1 MSGCNRFLFRGA
13 VGHDTRHVHNLG
25 NPTPVGLKFGFD
37 FVHNMRHVCV
47 LARGHF
53 WGIKVWLDFPNISR
67 RIGNSPACLAVLSSS
82 WRPIMLR
89 TPFRPIVSVLTAALL
104 LTPSSFAFDS
114 PLSDQAVREAY
125 FLGQRHDASFL
136 SKYIKS
142 LPTPR
147 TGPHISSVTFLTP
160 FAQLAQLSER
170 RIGNYSAQQARL
182 DHRGRVEVVRIVIE
196 IQLTPTYGTFLAPE
210 ANSRS
215 SAPLALIP
223 RPRDFWRDFQVQISD
238 DDQRLTPADSHGR
251 ANYNCGRYGYPCN
264 LAGATLEF
272 DFPANAF
279 TSESATIQVLPP
291 EGDEVFVD
299 FDLTRL
305 R

>member
-1 MSGCNRFLFRGA
+1 MLRWGLKGLRKFRDRRIPKIASTRTQCKRLSGCNRFLFRGA

-147 TGPHISSVTFLTP
+147 TGPTSL
-160 FAQLAQLSER
+160 
-170 RIGNYSAQQARL
+170 RL
-182 DHRGRVEVVRIVIE
+182 LFSLH
-196 IQLTPTYGTFLAPE
+196 
-210 ANSRS
+210 SRS
-215 SAPLALIP
+215 S
-223 RPRDFWRDFQVQISD
+223 R
-238 DDQRLTPADSHGR
+238 
-251 ANYNCGRYGYPCN
+251 NCPS
-264 LAGATLEF
+264 AA
-272 DFPANAF
+272 
-279 TSESATIQVLPP
+279 SATTALSRPASITAV
-291 EGDEVFVD
+291 GW
-299 FDLTRL
+299 RL
-305 R
+305 CELSLRSS